1 MGSGNLNTKHNKK
14 VTAKRIIA
22 RLDIKGN
29 RLIKGI
35 HLEGW
40 RFLGD
45 PNEFCLNY
53 YNQGVDEIIYVD
65 AVASLYDRD
74 SIKEIVRKTTENVF
88 VPLTVGGGIRT
99 LEDATEMLRSG
110 ADKVA
115 VNSAAIK
122 NPSLITDIA
131 NRFGKQCMVLSIQA
145 KQKNGKWIAA
155 YDSAREYTDMD
166 VVEWAQQAVEL
177 GAGEILLT
185 SVDQEGTQKGFDTA
199 LITAV
204 SKAVNIP
211 VIACGGF
218 GKVEDFTKAAHA
230 GADAVAIAHALHY
243 KKTHVADVKQE
254 ALNNN
259 IQVRP

>member
-1 MGSGNLNTKHNKK
+1 M
-14 VTAKRIIA
+14 TAKRIIA
-22 RLDIKGN
+22 RLDVKGN

-45 PNEFCLNY
+45 PNEFCYRY
-53 YNQGVDEIIYVD
+53 YTEGIDEIIYVD
-65 AVASLYDRD
+65 AVASLYGRD
-74 SIKEIVRKTTENVF
+74 SIKDIIRKTTDNVF
-88 VPLTVGGGIRT
+88 VPITVGGGIRS
-99 LEDATEMLRSG
+99 LDDATEILRSG

-122 NPSLITDIA
+122 RPELISEIA
-131 NRFGKQCMVLSIQA
+131 NRFGKQCMVISIQA
-145 KQKNGKWIAA
+145 KQRGNKWLAA

-166 VVEWAQQAVEL
+166 VVEWAQRAVEL

-185 SVDQEGTQKGFDTA
+185 SVDQEGTQKGFDTT
-199 LITAV
+199 LITQV
-204 SKAVNIP
+204 SNAVNVP

-218 GKVEDFTKAAHA
+218 GKAADFTQAVHA

-243 KKTHVADVKQE
+243 KKIHIADIKQE
-254 ALNNN
+254 AAQNN